1 MDPSVYVP
9 FGLGVLAAAFLIWK
23 YPLSVPRERLPTVI
37 ATFIGAYFLF
47 VVLDIVSGR
56 ALTTYDNIP
65 KTVLVLA
72 AAVVVLGLANLL
84 YLAYRRLGSR

>member
-1 MDPSVYVP
+1 MDLGIYIP

-23 YPLSVPRERLPTVI
+23 YPQSVPRERLPTMI

-56 ALTTYDNIP
+56 ALTRYDDIP
-65 KTVLVLA
+65 KTFVVLA
-72 AAVVVLGLANLL
+72 LAVVVLGAVSF
-84 YLAYRRLGSR
+84 AHRRLGPR

>member
-1 MDPSVYVP
+1 MDLGIYVP

-23 YPLSVPRERLPTVI
+23 YPQSVPRERLPTVI
-37 ATFIGAYFLF
+37 GTFIGAYFLF

-65 KTVLVLA
+65 KTVVVLA
-72 AAVVVLGLANLL
+72 LAVVALGLVN
-84 YLAYRRLGSR
+84 LAYRRLGSR